1 MKTTHKITAAIL
13 PLAIGYA
20 GTYAYQVNLGINQ
33 EASLIQSSDVQLPAA
48 LIGKDVLVSFDK
60 MQKLYQDAAILGDSE
75 LSDAAIEEAT
85 STKEGLAKLSIME
98 GLRGTRKTQINDV
111 LVRLKTISP
120 KAEAVYGQLAE
131 GEFSD
136 ELMEQSKD
144 LNERLT
150 KMRLDLDE
158 LGKQLATDIQEQLSE
173 VRSETAK
180 SRQLSGILF
189 VVVIFGSMT
198 ILFWVISNYIAK
210 PLVAMVDRLKDIAQ
224 GEGDLTQR
232 LAVNSNDE
240 ISELAKW
247 FNSFLEK
254 LQGIIAEVGDTTQDL
269 TNNAGT
275 LADTSQSMNSSAAKT
290 SQQATMVAEAANDV
304 SDNAQA
310 AATGV
315 DEMGI
320 SIKEIARSAN
330 DAAMV
335 ATSAVD
341 VANKTNA
348 TVEKLGASSV
358 DIGKIIA
365 VITSIAEQTNLL
377 ALNAT
382 IEAARA
388 GDSGKGFAVVAN
400 EVKELAKETANAT
413 DEISRKIQA
422 IQLDADAS
430 MQAISQISEIIAQ
443 INDLQTSI
451 AGAVEEQSAVM
462 AEIGRSVGLA
472 ADGSSQIAN
481 NIMGVATAADE
492 TTDGANTT
500 QKQAAALNDISR
512 RLENLVGLFKYT

>member
-1 MKTTHKITAAIL
+1 
-13 PLAIGYA
+13 
-20 GTYAYQVNLGINQ
+20 
-33 EASLIQSSDVQLPAA
+33 
-48 LIGKDVLVSFDK
+48 
-60 MQKLYQDAAILGDSE
+60 
-75 LSDAAIEEAT
+75 
-85 STKEGLAKLSIME
+85 
-98 GLRGTRKTQINDV
+98 
-111 LVRLKTISP
+111 
-120 KAEAVYGQLAE
+120 
-131 GEFSD
+131 
-136 ELMEQSKD
+136 MEQSKD
-144 LNERLT
+144 LNQRLT
-150 KMRLDLDE
+150 KMRKDLED
-158 LGKQLATDIQEQLSE
+158 LGTQLATDIQEQLSE
-173 VRSETAK
+173 VRSDTAK
-180 SRQLSGILF
+180 SREISGVLF
-189 VVVIFGSMT
+189 VFVIIGSIA

-335 ATSAVD
+335 ATSAVE

-365 VITSIAEQTNLL
+365 VITSIAEQTLL

-400 EVKELAKETANAT
+400 EVKELAK
-413 DEISRKIQA
+413 RPQ
-422 IQLDADAS
+422 
-430 MQAISQISEIIAQ
+430 MQPMKF
-443 INDLQTSI
+443 
-451 AGAVEEQSAVM
+451 AVRFKPFSWTQMPRCLPLV
-462 AEIGRSVGLA
+462 RSPRL
-472 ADGSSQIAN
+472 SPRL
-481 NIMGVATAADE
+481 
-492 TTDGANTT
+492 TTC
-500 QKQAAALNDISR
+500 R
-512 RLENLVGLFKYT
+512 HRLLVRLKSKVR

>member
-1 MKTTHKITAAIL
+1 
-13 PLAIGYA
+13 
-20 GTYAYQVNLGINQ
+20 
-33 EASLIQSSDVQLPAA
+33 
-48 LIGKDVLVSFDK
+48 
-60 MQKLYQDAAILGDSE
+60 
-75 LSDAAIEEAT
+75 
-85 STKEGLAKLSIME
+85 
-98 GLRGTRKTQINDV
+98 
-111 LVRLKTISP
+111 
-120 KAEAVYGQLAE
+120 
-131 GEFSD
+131 
-136 ELMEQSKD
+136 MEQSKD

-388 GDSGKGFAVVAN
+388 GDRARA
-400 EVKELAKETANAT
+400 
-413 DEISRKIQA
+413 SRLLRTRLRSSQRDRAQPMKSVEKFRRFS
-422 IQLDADAS
+422 S
-430 MQAISQISEIIAQ
+430 MQMRLCGQLS
-443 INDLQTSI
+443 DLGDYRTNQRPS
-451 AGAVEEQSAVM
+451 
-462 AEIGRSVGLA
+462 
-472 ADGSSQIAN
+472 
-481 NIMGVATAADE
+481 
-492 TTDGANTT
+492 
-500 QKQAAALNDISR
+500 DIDC
-512 RLENLVGLFKYT
+512 GCG